1 MEQTHRSTLADHVD
15 RDARL
20 ELRVLISESWYYAFK
35 IEAPTFRLADSYLPR
50 EQFRIRHLFDDGKR
64 NAIANKSHYRA

>member
-20 ELRVLISESWYYAFK
+20 ELRVLISESWY
-35 IEAPTFRLADSYLPR
+35 
-50 EQFRIRHLFDDGKR
+50 
-64 NAIANKSHYRA
+64 